1 MGQRRA
7 HKKLRKVARP
17 LGEGARGGIMN
28 EWSLVLIIV
37 IPVALIVGMY
47 RLLAHITSHRST
59 RHGIKPPSEEDRQK
73 SRVFH
78 DD

>member
-1 MGQRRA
+1 MR
-7 HKKLRKVARP
+7 
-17 LGEGARGGIMN
+17 MN

-47 RLLAHITSHRST
+47 RLLAHITSHRAT